1 VPLNFA
7 SVDER
12 NSFYKSLEFVL
23 KWEGG
28 YVNDPDDPGGETK
41 WGISKRYHPDEDIR
55 GLSPERAAEIYYEDY
70 WIVAACDLLPLPL
83 STVMFDSAVS
93 CGPARAVSWL
103 ERSRGDPFQ
112 YIALRREF
120 YHERAQSKPSMRKF
134 LRGWNNRL
142 NDLESFCQT
151 YVWE

>member
-1 VPLNFA
+1 MPLDFA
-7 SVDER
+7 SIHER

-70 WIVAACDLLPLPL
+70 WITTACDLLPLPL
-83 STVMFDSAVS
+83 STVMFDSAVA
-93 CGPARAVSWL
+93 CGPARAVEWL
-103 ERSRGDPFQ
+103 ERSRANPFE

-120 YHERAQSKPSMRKF
+120 YHSRAATRPSMRKF

-142 NDLESFCQT
+142 NDLEAFCQT
-151 YVWE
+151 YVWD